1 MTKLLNYLLDNSDR
15 IPNGMIVDCLKLAR
29 FNPKPS
35 QRLPP
40 AFLAQQLGTTST
52 AEVSRRLGRL
62 YRRGLLDYEKGV
74 PNRPGYTI
82 FRVGPKP

>member
-29 FNPKPS
+29 LDPKPF
-35 QRLPP
+35 QRFPP
-40 AFLAQQLGTTST
+40 ARLAQQLGTTSLS
-52 AEVSRRLGRL
+52 EVSRRLGRL

-74 PNRPGYTI
+74 PYKPGYTI